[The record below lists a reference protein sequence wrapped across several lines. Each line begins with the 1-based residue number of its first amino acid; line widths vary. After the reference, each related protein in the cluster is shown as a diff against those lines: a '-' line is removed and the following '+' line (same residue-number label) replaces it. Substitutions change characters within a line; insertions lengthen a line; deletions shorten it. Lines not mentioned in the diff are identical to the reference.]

1 MKIKCF
7 FELNKEKLEREW
19 DQAGVKTF
27 YYIMIILSVYLLLLL
42 LTILIETYQVF
53 LQQNIVQS

>member
-19 DQAGVKTF
+19 DLAGVKTF

-42 LTILIETYQVF
+42 LTILIETYKVF

>member
-1 MKIKCF
+1 M
-7 FELNKEKLEREW
+7 NKEKLEREW

-42 LTILIETYQVF
+42 LTILIETYKVF

>member
-42 LTILIETYQVF
+42 LTILIETYKVF

>member
-19 DQAGVKTF
+19 DLAGMKTF

-42 LTILIETYQVF
+42 LTILIETYKVF